1 MTLNFLKKK
10 ISLDKYYIIQKLQE
24 AKPILHQKYGVTE
37 LALFGSYSRDEQT
50 EKSDIDIMFDY
61 EGSIGKEFFYICY
74 YLDDLF
80 KGKEVQV
87 VTRGGIKP
95 RYFNAIKPDLIYA

>member
-1 MTLNFLKKK
+1 M
-10 ISLDKYYIIQKLQE
+10 DKYYIIQKLQE

-61 EGSIGKEFFYICY
+61 EGKIGMEFLDICY
-74 YLDDLF
+74 FLDDLF
-80 KGKEVQV
+80 IGKEVQV
-87 VTRGGIKP
+87 VAKDGIKP
-95 RYFNAIKPDLIYA
+95 RYFEAIKPDLIYA

>member
-1 MTLNFLKKK
+1 
-10 ISLDKYYIIQKLQE
+10 LDKYYIIQKLQE

-61 EGSIGKEFFYICY
+61 EGSIGMEFFDICY

-80 KGKEVQV
+80 VGKEVQV
-87 VTRGGIKP
+87 VSKRGIKEG
-95 RYFNAIKPDLIYA
+95 YFKALKSDLIYA